1 MQMAGKHLRHLFC
14 KHKNILTVATS
25 LETSTLATHY
35 ACHNRLNVVK
45 IKTGEKY
52 VSFPLSSREFLPVH
66 EYIKTDKG
74 RVNARVRPGT
84 WGCWVLGGVGDVGGE
99 ASARFRNTNVINGF

>member
-25 LETSTLATHY
+25 LETSALATHY

-84 WGCWVLGGVGDVGGE
+84 WGCWVLGGVGDMGVRPQHGSGIP
-99 ASARFRNTNVINGF
+99 T